1 MGALGNRS
9 AGRRVHAAYRH
20 PRARPRPG
28 SAPAQPRAVRH
39 HVGAH
44 REPATR
50 GRPSHRAGSA
60 DRGGA
65 VSHTGDDTST
75 AALTARAG
83 PDSISRSQKRT
94 WLIDV
99 DPPPGG
105 PRLPRAGPPW
115 EDPGLAD
122 QALQEPTRPV
132 ARLHAGGGGALP
144 GDRRPAGR
152 SLHLHGQ
159 GQSGRRRHERH
170 SFLGL
175 GNIGPLAGKPVMEGK
190 GILFKAFADIDVFDL
205 EVASEN
211 PEDVIRFC
219 QLLEPTV
226 GGINL
231 EDIRSP
237 DCFHIEEELRD
248 TLSIPVF
255 HDDQHGTA
263 IISGA
268 ALLNALDVVGKDVG
282 QIRVVFAGAGAAAL
296 ATAEHY
302 VRLGVRREQ
311 IVMCDHEGVLHTE
324 RADLDRYKSRFAVR
338 TKARTLADAFKDADV
353 FVGLSVAGIVSGD
366 MLKAMA
372 KQPIVFALANPTPE
386 IMPEEAKQA
395 RGDAV
400 IATGRSDF
408 SNQVNNVLGF
418 PFIFRGALDVRA
430 KKINE
435 EMEMAA
441 TRALAALA
449 KEEVPESVTRA
460 YGGDKL
466 KFGPDYLI
474 PKPFDPRVLLWVAPA
489 VAWAAVASGIA
500 GRIIDVEEYRAELEA
515 RLGPERQVMR
525 GLITRAQQD
534 PPSIVFPE
542 GDDPRILRA
551 SRILAD
557 EGIARPI
564 LLGDLDA
571 IRRQADEGSLTLEDI
586 ELMNPRSAA
595 DRDQLA
601 EELWQ
606 LRRRRGFTLREA
618 KARVLDPIYYGLLLL
633 RAGRTDALVAGEE
646 IDYPDSIRPALEVI
660 GVEPGRK
667 HVSGIYMMI
676 FRQQTFFF
684 ADTTVNI
691 EPDAATLAEIA
702 TATAKFVT
710 RLGVEPRIAML
721 SFSNFGSVKHPAA
734 TKVQQA
740 VALLHEREPE
750 LQVDGE
756 MQADTAVVER
766 ILTKVYPFAKLRGPA
781 NVLIFPDLDA
791 ANIAY
796 KLLARLGDA
805 QAIGPILVG
814 MDRPVHVLQRLSEVP
829 DIVNMAVIAAV
840 DALEHRRHARSTT

>member
-1 MGALGNRS
+1 LSSRRQEALDY
-9 AGRRVHAAYRH
+9 HAQG
-20 PRARPRPG
+20 RPG
-28 SAPAQPRAVRH
+28 KIQVTPTKPFKDQRDLSLAYTPGVAEPCLDIAKRPDDAYTYTAKGNLVAV
-39 HVGAH
+39 VSNG
-44 REPATR
+44 T
-50 GRPSHRAGSA
+50 
-60 DRGGA
+60 A
-65 VSHTGDDTST
+65 V
-75 AALTARAG
+75 
-83 PDSISRSQKRT
+83 
-94 WLIDV
+94 
-99 DPPPGG
+99 
-105 PRLPRAGPPW
+105 
-115 EDPGLAD
+115 
-122 QALQEPTRPV
+122 
-132 ARLHAGGGGALP
+132 
-144 GDRRPAGR
+144 
-152 SLHLHGQ
+152 
-159 GQSGRRRHERH
+159 
-170 SFLGL
+170 LGL
-175 GNIGPLAGKPVMEGK
+175 GNIGPLASKPVMEGK

-205 EVASEN
+205 EVGSEN

-237 DCFHIEEELRD
+237 DCFHIEQKLRE

-268 ALLNALDVVGKDVG
+268 ALLNALDVVRKDIDKV
-282 QIRVVFAGAGAAAL
+282 RVVFSGAGAAAI

-302 VRLGVRREQ
+302 VKLGVKREH
-311 IVMCDHEGVLHTE
+311 IVMCDQKGVIHTG
-324 RADLDRYKSRFAVR
+324 RQDLDQYKARFASD
-338 TKARTLADAFKDADV
+338 TKARVIADALKGADV
-353 FVGLSVAGIVSGD
+353 FVGLSVGGIIKGEMLAG
-366 MLKAMA
+366 MA
-372 KQPIVFALANPTPE
+372 KRPIIFALANPNPE
-386 IMPEEAKQA
+386 IMPDDAKRA
-395 RGDAV
+395 RPDAIV
-400 IATGRSDF
+400 ATGRSDF
-408 SNQVNNVLGF
+408 PNQVNNVLGF
-418 PFIFRGALDVRA
+418 PFIFRGALDARA
-430 KKINE
+430 KKIND

-441 TRALAALA
+441 TRALAQLA

-460 YGGDKL
+460 YGGDTL

-474 PKPFDPRVLLWVAPA
+474 PKPFDPRVLLSVAPA

-534 PPSIVFPE
+534 PQSIVFPE

-551 SRILAD
+551 ARILAD

-571 IRRQADEGSLTLEDI
+571 IRHQADDASLTLEDI
-586 ELMNPRSAA
+586 ELLDPHTAP
-595 DRDQLA
+595 DREQFA

-606 LRRRRGFTLREA
+606 RRQRRGMTRREA
-618 KARVLDPIYYGLLLL
+618 QTRVLDPIYYGLLML
-633 RAGRTDALVAGEE
+633 RAGRADALVAGEE
-646 IDYPDSIRPALEVI
+646 IEYPDSIRPALEVI

-691 EPDAATLAEIA
+691 EPDAETLAEIA
-702 TATAKFVT
+702 TATANFVL
-710 RLGVEPRIAML
+710 RLGVEPRVAML
-721 SFSNFGSVKHPAA
+721 SFSNFGSVKHPQAR
-734 TKVQQA
+734 KVQQA
-740 VALLHEREPE
+740 VSLLHERVPD

-766 ILTKVYPFAKLRGPA
+766 ILTRVYPFAKLRGPA
-781 NVLIFPDLDA
+781 NVLIFPDLNA

-840 DALEHRRHARSTT
+840 DALEHRRHARST